1 MPKRI
6 VLSAHLTSEELLIR
20 YRSATNTIEKSHYQT
35 IWLLSRGKT
44 PQEVASVTGY
54 SRTWIYQLINRYNQQ
69 GVEGLGDLRPNN
81 PGKEPLLNDVQQAQL
96 HQVLLSPAPDG
107 GLWNGRKVAEWMSQ
121 ITGKEVTRM
130 RGWEYLKQM
139 EYSLRVPRPEHQ
151 EISIEEQQEWKKAH
165 RPRRGFLGVRTEQAN
180 FI

>member
-6 VLSAHLTSEELLIR
+6 VLSNHLTSEELLTR
-20 YRSATNTIEKSHYQT
+20 YRSATNTIEKSHYQI
-35 IWLLSRGKT
+35 IWLLSIGKT
-44 PQEVASVTGY
+44 PQEVASVSGY
-54 SRTWIYQLINRYNQQ
+54 SRTWVYQLINRYNQQ
-69 GVEGLGDLRPNN
+69 GVEGLGDLRQNN
-81 PGKEPLLNDVQQAQL
+81 TGKEPLLNDVQQAQL

-121 ITGKEVTRM
+121 ITGKKVTRM

-139 EYSLRVPRPEHQ
+139 EYSLKVPRPEHQ
-151 EISIEEQQEWKKAH
+151 EISLEEQEGWKK
-165 RPRRGFLGVRTEQAN
+165 N